1 MRLTA
6 HSIQWA
12 LVLGMMLLNVTAT
25 ATAAPPPMCPP
36 SRYLIGQP
44 LIPGPN
50 APASDELNI
59 REVGGVMVASINSGG
74 CQLGAVKMTGKK
86 RFTKVT
92 AKFTGC
98 TEAGGP
104 VVIKARIAAPECR
117 SVTGKTKAKKAR
129 VRSARKTRFNG
140 VRGPN
145 FVGPSGIV
153 VGAIGDTYDNPDDGT
168 RVVIPPGAFSGSATV
183 GVFSPPI
190 AEVALMDQVLG
201 MSPPPGVRFLA
212 SLQVV
217 TGPIDPAPRSS
228 LVASVPAT
236 GSPSGALIHIVTE
249 PTFVN
254 GFVDRRAPRL
264 IYDGAVEQVGGR
276 YEMRVSSQS
285 FGSPPGLS
293 RVAEIEPE
301 RPTCFV
307 DGVVRDSNGGPA
319 PFALVEASGLP
330 GLAARANAV
339 GFYRAVVTQG
349 HNALTA
355 SNEAGTG
362 NTLVTCDAQSTPR
375 ITGVDI
381 VVEVPAVA
389 GVPAVEITDPAMDE
403 TISATVRV
411 IEGTVSP
418 SSISTVTVVSQ
429 SGDFADLFRQ
439 TAPVTDGSF
448 SATVI
453 LSPGRE
459 NTIVVVATDEVT
471 GLSGAD
477 SVVITVTGAAGEDL
491 RFTMTWNTDA
501 TDVDL
506 HVRVPGSNGIPDTA
520 DGDTIYFT
528 NRTVSGGT
536 LDVDDTDG
544 FGPENVVFPLGAAP
558 MGTYA
563 FAAHYWRGA
572 PTASSVTVSV
582 FVDGFLRGSFTRT
595 LTVDDSGTPLA
606 TQNPQSVFNI
616 GTITLPGGA
625 IGEPAEQS
633 VFVDGPE

>member
-1 MRLTA
+1 M
-6 HSIQWA
+6 QWA
-12 LVLGMMLLNVTAT
+12 LAVGVVLISTT
-25 ATAAPPPMCPP
+25 TTAAPHPTCPP
-36 SRYLIGQP
+36 SRYLIAQP

-50 APASDELNI
+50 APTSDELNI
-59 REVGGVMVASINSGG
+59 REVGGIMVASINSGG
-74 CQLGAVKMTGKK
+74 CPLGAVKLTGKK

-104 VVIKARIAAPECR
+104 VVVKARIAAPECNGI
-117 SVTGKTKAKKAR
+117 TGKTKAKRAR
-129 VRSARKTRFNG
+129 VKSARRTQFSG

-153 VGAIGDTYDNPDDGT
+153 VGAIGGTYDNPDDGT

-183 GVFSPPI
+183 GVFSPPA

-201 MSPPPGVRFLA
+201 VSPPPGVRFLA

-217 TGPIDPAPRSS
+217 TGPIDSAPRSS
-228 LVASVPAT
+228 LVASVLAT
-236 GSPSGALIHIVTE
+236 GSPSGTLIHTVTE

-254 GFVDRRAPRL
+254 GFIDDRAPRL
-264 IYDGAVEQVGGR
+264 IYDGAVEEVGGR

-293 RVAEIEPE
+293 RVAEVGPQ

-307 DGVVRDSNGGPA
+307 DGVVRDSNGSPA
-319 PFALVEASGLP
+319 PFAFVEASGLP
-330 GLAARANAV
+330 GLAARANVV

-355 SNEAGTG
+355 SNDAGTG
-362 NTLVTCDAQSTPR
+362 STIVTCDAQTTPR
-375 ITGVDI
+375 ITAVDI
-381 VVEVPAVA
+381 VVEVPAVP
-389 GVPAVEITDPAMDE
+389 GVPVVAITDPAMDE
-403 TISATVRV
+403 TIAATVRV

-418 SSISTVTVVSQ
+418 TSIGTVTVVSQ
-429 SGDFADLFRQ
+429 SGDFADLFTQ

-459 NTIVVVATDEVT
+459 NTIVVVATDEAT
-471 GLSGAD
+471 GLAGAD
-477 SVVITVTGAAGEDL
+477 SAVITVTGAAGEDL
-491 RFTMTWNTDA
+491 RFTMTWNTNT

-506 HVRVPGSNGIPDTA
+506 HVRVPGGNGIPDTT

-528 NRTVSGGT
+528 NRTVNGGT

-544 FGPENVVFPLGAAP
+544 FGPENIVFPVGVAP
-558 MGTYA
+558 IGTYA

-572 PTASSVTVSV
+572 PTPTSVTVSV

-595 LTVDDSGTPLA
+595 LTMADSGTPLA
-606 TQNPQSVFNI
+606 GQSPQSVFNI
-616 GTITLPGGA
+616 GTITLPGGT